1 MSQFLSAQMAKL
13 QHFKDAQNSALNSQ
27 DASRMTGMGADL
39 AWVNRMGQD
48 LGCQPVT
55 VSVTEQAPVD
65 PSPWRLAAV
74 ITPTLSGPV

>member
-1 MSQFLSAQMAKL
+1 MTKL
-13 QHFKDAQNSALNSQ
+13 QHFKDAQDFALNSQ

-48 LGCQPVT
+48 LEDQPVT
-55 VSVTEQAPVD
+55 VSVTDRAHVD

-74 ITPTLSGPV
+74 ITPTLSAPV